1 MAPSKSGMKTI
12 KWLISEVTVE
22 PITFLNFLAL
32 AYYSVPM
39 QVGIYRVICE
49 EILPGV
55 DCNRLSSSPEYEDKV
70 QRATSIWSQVLI
82 ASYLLPALF
91 SDTIMGAVGDMY
103 GRQINIL
110 IGIAGMMLS
119 WYSTAVVLSY
129 PGASLIIILAFNFVA
144 GATGFLTIVSISA
157 FAYLSDVEPDHE
169 NLTVRMVILS
179 MINAV
184 ASVIGSLTA
193 AAAIHS
199 LSEAGVILISL
210 ILLAFAFFYTLLRIK
225 QIPPTQMRRLV
236 EQRNRKLQNVEPPG
250 QRMEMEMKKRQDGPT
265 EATVHGEQNVSG
277 EKTTCLKQA
286 HLVMT
291 TVKKLLLDVYRT
303 YTKPRPGHRRMY
315 VWIASLVYFLQVI
328 VDMGLQQSVLSLYL
342 LRRPFSWTPEEISVF
357 RGISA
362 AINAFGSVVGIVV
375 LKKLL
380 KCGDVTILIIALTSC
395 IVDRIFT
402 GFSTQNWMI
411 YTSVTCGCLSTLL
424 VPTMKSFTAKLVGHD
439 EVGKI
444 FTAFGLGSDLAYLL
458 SAVLLNSIYTATVSF
473 FPGSVFLFGASLSFI
488 GLVLFCFVWFEVKRD
503 SSLAASD

>member
-1 MAPSKSGMKTI
+1 MAPAKSSMKTI

-39 QVGIYRVICE
+39 QVGIYKVICE

-55 DCNRLSSSPEYEDKV
+55 DCNRLSSNPEYEDKV
-70 QRATSIWSQVLI
+70 QRATSIWAQVLI

-91 SDTIMGAVGDMY
+91 SDTIMGAIGDMY

-144 GATGFLTIVSISA
+144 GATGFLTIVAISA

-169 NLTVRMVILS
+169 NLTIRMVILS

-193 AAAIHS
+193 AVAICS

-225 QIPPTQMRRLV
+225 QIPPTEMRRLI
-236 EQRNRKLQNVEPPG
+236 EQQNRKLKNVEPPG
-250 QRMEMEMKKRQDGPT
+250 QQIELKKRPDEPT
-265 EATVHGEQNVSG
+265 EAVVHAQSNS

-286 HLVMT
+286 RLVMA

-303 YTKPRPGHRRMY
+303 YTKPRAGHKRMY

-342 LRRPFSWTPEEISVF
+342 LRRPFNWSPEEISVF

-380 KCGDVTILIIALTSC
+380 KCEDVTILIIALASC
-395 IVDRIFT
+395 IVDRTFT
-402 GFSTQNWMI
+402 AFSTQNWMI

-424 VPTMKSFTAKLVGHD
+424 VPTMKSFTAKLVAHD

-444 FTAFGLGSDLAYLL
+444 FTAFGLGSDLAHLL

-488 GLVLFCFVWFEVKRD
+488 GLVLFCFVWFELKRN
-503 SSLAASD
+503 SSLATRD